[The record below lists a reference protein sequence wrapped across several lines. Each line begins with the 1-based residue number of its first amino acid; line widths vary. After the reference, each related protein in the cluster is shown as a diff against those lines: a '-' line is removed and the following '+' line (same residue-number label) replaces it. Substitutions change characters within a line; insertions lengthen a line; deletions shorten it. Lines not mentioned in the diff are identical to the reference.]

1 VKDIFPRRVMDR
13 LWPCYCA
20 SSLKLFEIC
29 LLSTTIRKPTIAVA
43 IPAAQWLCGLSRSS
57 RMCSCLVLEISRML
71 ETITTA
77 VKTSIRARSLISRH
91 QSAGGPKIDL
101 LCLLCKTLP
110 MTSKCFAVQE
120 SGVYSDLL
128 LSVLPSHCCPHLSRG
143 RSGDIIGLT
152 PSFQGFPPL
161 SVVSNSVVMI
171 DKNV

>member
-1 VKDIFPRRVMDR
+1 
-13 LWPCYCA
+13 
-20 SSLKLFEIC
+20 
-29 LLSTTIRKPTIAVA
+29 
-43 IPAAQWLCGLSRSS
+43 
-57 RMCSCLVLEISRML
+57 LEI
-71 ETITTA
+71 ITTA